1 MARLLDECG
10 GLASAAPWVA
20 VDADKDGSVAEA
32 LRSLG
37 LELLLV
43 LLEAESLLPM
53 RM

>member
-10 GLASAAPWVA
+10 GLASAPWVA

-32 LRSLG
+32 RRSLG